1 VLAVTTGMRQGEL
14 VGLMWK
20 DVDLDAG
27 TLKVSRSVYESV
39 VSPPK
44 TNAGRR
50 TIRLSKL
57 AVSALQQHT
66 AAHCQQLPAYRLDS
80 AMFSCIVDERATL
93 SR

>member
-1 VLAVTTGMRQGEL
+1 MLAVTTGMRQGEL

-50 TIRLSKL
+50 TIRLSKP
-57 AVSALQQHT
+57 AVSALQHT

-80 AMFSCIVDERATL
+80 AMFSCIVDEGVTL